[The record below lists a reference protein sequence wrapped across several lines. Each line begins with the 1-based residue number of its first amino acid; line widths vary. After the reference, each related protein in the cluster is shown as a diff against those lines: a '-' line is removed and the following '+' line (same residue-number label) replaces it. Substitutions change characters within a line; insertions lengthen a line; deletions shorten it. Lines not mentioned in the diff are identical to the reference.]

1 MLQKQLTVTGNFVV
15 SMRDLLARLLDNLN
29 VQPKKEYAPGIF
41 VLQTN
46 KAVQAQPLSV
56 KNLRERNHQSLPF

>member
-1 MLQKQLTVTGNFVV
+1 MLQKQLTIAGE
-15 SMRDLLARLLDNLN
+15 LLSRLLDNLN

-41 VLQTN
+41 VLQMN

-56 KNLRERNHQSLPF
+56 KNLRERNQQSLPF